1 MGGRG
6 SFVNVNS
13 GNFAFKEGGQT
24 YFSIGMIDDTIKV
37 LERPGTSVK
46 APEMSH
52 TENRIYAVVQ
62 KGELKH
68 LAFYDENHNQIKS
81 IDFGH
86 AHGWN
91 NEKPHVHFNLQHI
104 KNEPGTKPSKADL
117 AIINKV
123 QDWLKSHKG

>member
-6 SFVNVNS
+6 SFVDVNS
-13 GNFAFKEGGQT
+13 GNFAFREGGQT
-24 YFSIGMIDDTIKV
+24 YFAIGMIDDNIKV

-52 TENRIYAVVQ
+52 TENRIYAVIQ

-86 AHGWN
+86 KHGWN

-104 KNEPGTKPSKADL
+104 KNEPGTKPSKDDWV
-117 AIINKV
+117 IINKV
-123 QDWLKSHKG
+123 NNWLKEHKK

>member
-24 YFSIGMIDDTIKV
+24 YFAIGMIGDNIKV

-46 APEMSH
+46 APEYSH
-52 TENRIYAVVQ
+52 TENRIYAITQ

-68 LAFYDENHNQIKS
+68 IAFYNDKHELTKS
-81 IDFGH
+81 IDFLHYHDGK
-86 AHGWN
+86 
-91 NEKPHVHFNLQHI
+91 KPHVHYDVYHNGQVTS
-104 KNEPGTKPSKADL
+104 PTSADY
-117 AIINKV
+117 KV
-123 QDWLKSHKG
+123 IDQVRDWLSSRKR

>member
-24 YFSIGMIDDTIKV
+24 YFSVGMIGDNIKV

-46 APEMSH
+46 APEYSH
-52 TENRIYAVVQ
+52 TENRIYAIMQ

-68 LAFYDENHNQIKS
+68 IAFYNEKHELVKS
-81 IDFGH
+81 IDFQHYHDGM
-86 AHGWN
+86 
-91 NEKPHVHFNLQHI
+91 KPHVHHDVYHEGAVTPMTASEQHVYEQVVNWI
-104 KNEPGTKPSKADL
+104 KTNR
-117 AIINKV
+117 
-123 QDWLKSHKG
+123 

>member
-6 SFVNVNS
+6 SFINVDA

-24 YFSIGMIDDTIKV
+24 YFSIGMIDDNIKV

-52 TENRIYAVVQ
+52 TENRIYAIMQ

-68 LAFYDENHNQIKS
+68 IAFYNEKHELVKS
-81 IDFGH
+81 IDLRHSHDGLQ
-86 AHGWN
+86 
-91 NEKPHVHFNLQHI
+91 PHVHYDIQH
-104 KNEPGTKPSKADL
+104 KGAVTAPNDSDK
-117 AIINKV
+117 IIIDKV
-123 QDWLKSHKG
+123 NSWLKAHR